1 MAEYIRESALQ
12 SKVVQPCTEADI
24 KEYRT
29 LVGMANNLNQLTKMA
44 HQDGIIYLYSPLV
57 SLLGEITNTIRE
69 YKQGTNKKKK
79 MIGKIMKV
87 ASFSR
92 CVHYVTGKEE
102 ARILASDGVLLT
114 STHDIID
121 SFEFQR
127 QMNPRISKPVGHIA
141 LSFLPEDKDKLTDE
155 MMTKIAKEYME
166 LMGIKDTQ
174 FLLVRHFDNGNPHC
188 HLVYNRINDEG
199 KTITDQNDFRRNE
212 QVTKL
217 LKRKYGLTFSK
228 GKGRT
233 KTERLRGTEKT
244 KYEIYHA
251 VGTGLLRCKS
261 WPEFVNHL
269 KANGVEVELVMRRN
283 ASKDLK
289 DLQGMR
295 FKKDGYTFKASQI
308 RRGLSYAAILSKL
321 DSNAEKEQQRTI
333 NSQARLIQAEQPRE
347 ETYSEPQK
355 HNEPSIGIPSL
366 GLFDTTNPV
375 YDPAEEEF
383 RRRMQKKKKKRGPRL

>member
-1 MAEYIRESALQ
+1 
-12 SKVVQPCTEADI
+12 
-24 KEYRT
+24 
-29 LVGMANNLNQLTKMA
+29 
-44 HQDGIIYLYSPLV
+44 
-57 SLLGEITNTIRE
+57 
-69 YKQGTNKKKK
+69 
-79 MIGKIMKV
+79 MIGKIMKA

-92 CVHYVTGKEE
+92 CVHYVTGKDD

-114 STHDIID
+114 STQDIID

-155 MMTKIAKEYME
+155 TMTKIAREYME

-188 HLVYNRINDEG
+188 HLVYNRINNEG

-233 KTERLRGTEKT
+233 KTERLRGTERT
-244 KYEIYHA
+244 KYEIYRA
-251 VGTGLLRCKS
+251 IGTALLRCKS
-261 WPEFVNHL
+261 WTEFTNYL
-269 KANGVEVELVMRRN
+269 KANDVEVELVMTRN
-283 ASKDLK
+283 GSKDLK

-295 FKKDGYTFKASQI
+295 FTKDGYTFKASQI
-308 RRGLSYAAILSKL
+308 KRGLSFTAIVSKL
-321 DSNAEKEQQRTI
+321 ESNAMKEQQRMNI
-333 NSQARLIQAEQPRE
+333 NQQQTRQPEPPRQEIQCEHQEHDA
-347 ETYSEPQK
+347 S
-355 HNEPSIGIPSL
+355 SVGIPSL
-366 GLFDTTNPV
+366 GLFNTSNPV

-383 RRRMQKKKKKRGPRL
+383 RRRMQRKKKKRGPRL

>member
-1 MAEYIRESALQ
+1 
-12 SKVVQPCTEADI
+12 
-24 KEYRT
+24 
-29 LVGMANNLNQLTKMA
+29 
-44 HQDGIIYLYSPLV
+44 
-57 SLLGEITNTIRE
+57 
-69 YKQGTNKKKK
+69 
-79 MIGKIMKV
+79 MIGKIMKA

-114 STHDIID
+114 STQDIID

-155 MMTKIAKEYME
+155 TMTKIAREYME

-188 HLVYNRINDEG
+188 HLVYNRIDNEG

-228 GKGRT
+228 GKGHT

-244 KYEIYHA
+244 MVSTNRPKYEIYRIVMNTLA
-251 VGTGLLRCKS
+251 QSTSWKEFMGYLR
-261 WPEFVNHL
+261 EE
-269 KANGVEVELVMRRN
+269 GVEMELVMRR
-283 ASKDLK
+283 KDSRDIK
-289 DLQGMR
+289 NIQGIC
-295 FKKDGYTFKASQI
+295 FIKDGYTFKASQI
-308 RRGLSYAAILSKL
+308 RRGMTFGKM
-321 DSNAEKEQQRTI
+321 DSVIKKNAHKAQQETI
-333 NSQARLIQAEQPRE
+333 VNQPQARHYEQSKE
-347 ETYSEPQK
+347 EAVIKQHE

-366 GLFDTTNPV
+366 GLFDSNNPV

-383 RRRMQKKKKKRGPRL
+383 RRRMQRKKKKSGPKL

>member
-1 MAEYIRESALQ
+1 
-12 SKVVQPCTEADI
+12 
-24 KEYRT
+24 
-29 LVGMANNLNQLTKMA
+29 
-44 HQDGIIYLYSPLV
+44 
-57 SLLGEITNTIRE
+57 
-69 YKQGTNKKKK
+69 
-79 MIGKIMKV
+79 MIGKIMKA

-114 STHDIID
+114 TTQDIID

-155 MMTKIAKEYME
+155 MMTKIAREYME

-188 HLVYNRINDEG
+188 HLVYNRINNEG

-233 KTERLRGTEKT
+233 KTERLRGTERT
-244 KYEIYHA
+244 KYEIYRIDMNTL
-251 VGTGLLRCKS
+251 VQSTS
-261 WPEFVNHL
+261 WKEFVGHL
-269 KANGVEVELVMRRN
+269 REEGVEMELVMQRKDCRDRR
-283 ASKDLK
+283 DI
-289 DLQGMR
+289 QGIC
-295 FKKDGYTFKASQI
+295 FIKDGLTFKASQI
-308 RRGLSYAAILSKL
+308 RRGMTFGKMDAVIKK
-321 DSNAEKEQQRTI
+321 NAHKAQEETI
-333 NSQARLIQAEQPRE
+333 DNQPQAKHHEQPKE
-347 ETYSEPQK
+347 EAVIKQHE
-355 HNEPSIGIPSL
+355 HNEPSLGIPSL

-383 RRRMQKKKKKRGPRL
+383 RRQMQKKKKKRGSRL

>member
-1 MAEYIRESALQ
+1 
-12 SKVVQPCTEADI
+12 
-24 KEYRT
+24 
-29 LVGMANNLNQLTKMA
+29 
-44 HQDGIIYLYSPLV
+44 
-57 SLLGEITNTIRE
+57 
-69 YKQGTNKKKK
+69 
-79 MIGKIMKV
+79 MIGKIMKA

-114 STHDIID
+114 STQDIID

-155 MMTKIAKEYME
+155 TMTKIAREYME

-174 FLLVRHFDNGNPHC
+174 FLLVRHFDRSNSVRLLPTGRKNGNPHC
-188 HLVYNRINDEG
+188 HLVYNRIDNEG
-199 KTITDQNDFRRNE
+199 KTISDQNDFRRNE

-244 KYEIYHA
+244 KYEIYRIVMNTLA
-251 VGTGLLRCKS
+251 QSTS
-261 WPEFVNHL
+261 WKEFVGHL
-269 KANGVEVELVMRRN
+269 KEEGVEMELVMRR
-283 ASKDLK
+283 KDSRDRK
-289 DLQGMR
+289 DIQGIC
-295 FKKDGYTFKASQI
+295 FIKDGITFKASQI
-308 RRGLSYAAILSKL
+308 RRGMTFDKMDAVIKK
-321 DSNAEKEQQRTI
+321 NAYEAQQETI
-333 NSQARLIQAEQPRE
+333 VNQPQAKHHEQPKE
-347 ETYSEPQK
+347 EAVIKQHE

-366 GLFDTTNPV
+366 VLFDSNNPV

-383 RRRMQKKKKKRGPRL
+383 RRQMQKKKKKRGPRL

>member
-1 MAEYIRESALQ
+1 
-12 SKVVQPCTEADI
+12 
-24 KEYRT
+24 
-29 LVGMANNLNQLTKMA
+29 
-44 HQDGIIYLYSPLV
+44 
-57 SLLGEITNTIRE
+57 
-69 YKQGTNKKKK
+69 
-79 MIGKIMKV
+79 MIGKIMKA

-92 CVHYVTGKEE
+92 CVHYVTGKED
-102 ARILASDGVLLT
+102 AKILASDGVLLT
-114 STHDIID
+114 TIQDIID

-141 LSFLPEDKDKLTDE
+141 LSFLPEDRDKLTSE
-155 MMTKIAKEYME
+155 TMTKIAREYME

-188 HLVYNRINDEG
+188 HLVYNRINNEG

-233 KTERLRGTEKT
+233 KTERLRGTERT

-251 VGTGLLRCKS
+251 VGTALLRCKS
-261 WPEFVNHL
+261 WLEFISHL
-269 KANGVEVELVMRRN
+269 KENGVEVELVMKRIG
-283 ASKDLK
+283 SKDLK

-308 RRGLSYAAILSKL
+308 RRGLSFAGIMSKL
-321 DSNAEKEQQRTI
+321 NSNAEKEQRQIINGQIHQR
-333 NSQARLIQAEQPRE
+333 QMEQPKQE
-347 ETYSEPQK
+347 VYSERQE

-375 YDPAEEEF
+375 CDHAEEEF
-383 RRRMQKKKKKRGPRL
+383 RRRMQKKKKKRSPKL

>member
-1 MAEYIRESALQ
+1 
-12 SKVVQPCTEADI
+12 
-24 KEYRT
+24 
-29 LVGMANNLNQLTKMA
+29 
-44 HQDGIIYLYSPLV
+44 
-57 SLLGEITNTIRE
+57 
-69 YKQGTNKKKK
+69 
-79 MIGKIMKV
+79 MIGKIMKA

-92 CVHYVTGKEE
+92 CVHYVTGKED

-114 STHDIID
+114 TTQDIID

-155 MMTKIAKEYME
+155 TMTKIAREYME

-188 HLVYNRINDEG
+188 HLVYNRINNEG

-244 KYEIYHA
+244 KYEIYRIVLNTLA
-251 VGTGLLRCKS
+251 QSTS
-261 WPEFVNHL
+261 WKEFVGHL
-269 KANGVEVELVMRRN
+269 REEGVEMELVMRR
-283 ASKDLK
+283 
-289 DLQGMR
+289 QGSRDRRDIQGIR
-295 FKKDGYTFKASQI
+295 FTKDGLTFKASQI
-308 RRGLSYAAILSKL
+308 RRGMSYAKM
-321 DSNAEKEQQRTI
+321 DSIIRKNAQKVQQNMI
-333 NSQARLIQAEQPRE
+333 PNQPQPRHYDLPKE
-347 ETYSEPQK
+347 EPIIKQQER
-355 HNEPSIGIPSL
+355 NEVSIGIPSL
-366 GLFDTTNPV
+366 GLFDTSNPV

-383 RRRMQKKKKKRGPRL
+383 RRRMQKKKRKRGPRL

>member
-1 MAEYIRESALQ
+1 M
-12 SKVVQPCTEADI
+12 
-24 KEYRT
+24 
-29 LVGMANNLNQLTKMA
+29 
-44 HQDGIIYLYSPLV
+44 
-57 SLLGEITNTIRE
+57 
-69 YKQGTNKKKK
+69 
-79 MIGKIMKV
+79 
-87 ASFSR
+87 
-92 CVHYVTGKEE
+92 TGKEE
-102 ARILASDGVLLT
+102 ARILASNGVLLT
-114 STHDIID
+114 KTHDIID

-127 QMNPRISKPVGHIA
+127 QMNPGITKSVGHIA

-174 FLLVRHFDNGNPHC
+174 FLLVRHFDNSNPHC
-188 HLVYNRINDEG
+188 HLVYNRINNAG

-217 LKRKYGLTFSK
+217 LKRKYGLTFSR

-233 KTERLRGTEKT
+233 KTERLRGTEKM
-244 KYEIYHA
+244 KYEIYNA
-251 VGTGLLRCKS
+251 VGTFLQRCKS

-269 KANGVEVELVMRRN
+269 KTNGVEVELVMRRDG
-283 ASKDLK
+283 SKDLK

-308 RRGLSYAAILSKL
+308 RRGLSYAVILSKL
-321 DSNAEKEQQRTI
+321 NANEEKEQQRTI
-333 NSQARLIQAEQPRE
+333 NSQSRQIQMEQPRQ
-347 ETYSEPQK
+347 ETYSEQQK

-383 RRRMQKKKKKRGPRL
+383 RRRMQKKKKKRGSRM

>member
-1 MAEYIRESALQ
+1 
-12 SKVVQPCTEADI
+12 
-24 KEYRT
+24 
-29 LVGMANNLNQLTKMA
+29 
-44 HQDGIIYLYSPLV
+44 
-57 SLLGEITNTIRE
+57 
-69 YKQGTNKKKK
+69 
-79 MIGKIMKV
+79 MIGKIMKA

-92 CVHYVTGKEE
+92 CVNYVTGKEE

-114 STHDIID
+114 SIQGIID

-141 LSFLPEDKDKLTDE
+141 LSFLPEDRDKLTDE
-155 MMTKIAKEYME
+155 MMTKIAREYME

-188 HLVYNRINDEG
+188 HLVYNRINNEG

-233 KTERLRGTEKT
+233 KTERLRGTERT

-251 VGTGLLRCKS
+251 VGTALLRCKS

-269 KANGVEVELVMRRN
+269 RANGVEVELVVKRN
-283 ASKDLK
+283 GSKDLNNI
-289 DLQGMR
+289 QGMR
-295 FKKDGYTFKASQI
+295 FTKDGITFKASQI
-308 RRGLSYAAILSKL
+308 RRGLSFAGIMSKL
-321 DSNAEKEQQRTI
+321 NSNAEKGQQRTI
-333 NSQARLIQAEQPRE
+333 NSHTHQIQTEQPRQ
-347 ETYSEPQK
+347 ETYSKQQER
-355 HNEPSIGIPSL
+355 NDSSISLPSL
-366 GLFDTTNPV
+366 GLFDTSNPV
-375 YDPAEEEF
+375 YDPAEEDF
-383 RRRMQKKKKKRGPRL
+383 LLWQATSSITADGCNGRKRSVGRDYR

>member
-1 MAEYIRESALQ
+1 
-12 SKVVQPCTEADI
+12 
-24 KEYRT
+24 
-29 LVGMANNLNQLTKMA
+29 
-44 HQDGIIYLYSPLV
+44 
-57 SLLGEITNTIRE
+57 
-69 YKQGTNKKKK
+69 
-79 MIGKIMKV
+79 MKA

-92 CVHYVTGKEE
+92 CVHYVTSKEY

-114 STHDIID
+114 TTQDIID

-155 MMTKIAKEYME
+155 VMTKIAREYME

-188 HLVYNRINDEG
+188 HLVFNRINNES
-199 KTITDQNDFRRNE
+199 KTISDQNDFRRNE

-244 KYEIYHA
+244 KYEIYRA
-251 VGTGLLRCKS
+251 IGTALMRCNS
-261 WPEFVNHL
+261 WSEFMNHL
-269 KANGVEVELVMRRN
+269 KANGVEVELVMKRN
-283 ASKDLK
+283 GSKDLK

-295 FKKDGYTFKASQI
+295 FTKDGITFKASQI
-308 RRGLSYAAILSKL
+308 RRGLSFTAIISKL
-321 DSNAEKEQQRTI
+321 ESNGKKEQQRKTI
-333 NSQARLIQAEQPRE
+333 NQLQTRQLEPHRQ
-347 ETYSEPQK
+347 ETHYEHQEHESS
-355 HNEPSIGIPSL
+355 SIGIPSL
-366 GLFDTTNPV
+366 GLFDSNNPV

-383 RRRMQKKKKKRGPRL
+383 RRQMQKKKKKRGPRL